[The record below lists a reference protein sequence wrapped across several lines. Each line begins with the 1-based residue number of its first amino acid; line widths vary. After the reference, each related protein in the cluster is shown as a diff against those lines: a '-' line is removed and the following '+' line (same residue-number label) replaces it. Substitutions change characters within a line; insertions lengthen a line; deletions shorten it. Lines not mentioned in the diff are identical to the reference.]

1 MCEWAY
7 ECEDWAM
14 KGCTNMLTPPLPR
27 VFGVILYLFRML
39 RSKDGSVST
48 MARFQGA
55 PNAWIK
61 QVLGTSALAEI
72 AGETTTT
79 DSTCE
84 SQPVKQNVDTRDK
97 TGSISKRCKY
107 DEKYIEMGFTWTGAD
122 EYPQPQCVLCGEV
135 LSNNSLKPSLLR
147 RHLETKHEHH
157 KDKPPEFFKQMRAQ
171 IMASKKVLRS
181 AAAADNIKALEASYL
196 VSYRVAKSGKPH
208 TIAEE
213 LMLPAAADMVSTML
227 GEKAQKLIQL
237 VPLSNNTVSH
247 RIDDMANDVL
257 TQLVNH
263 VISSQYFALQLDES
277 TDMVGLAHLL
287 VYVWYIYK
295 GAIQEDILFCQ
306 SLPIRTT
313 AEEIF
318 QLLDSFINQHD
329 IVWSKCIGSC
339 TDGAKSMTGRHSG
352 VVTRIRAVAP
362 NAMWVHCSIHREA
375 LAAKSMPTNL
385 KEVLDN
391 AVKMVNFI
399 KARPLNSRIFS
410 ALCNEMGSEH
420 INLLLHM
427 EVRWL
432 SQGKVLAR
440 FFELHSEVK
449 VFFTDHPF
457 PLSHCLHDTAW
468 LSRLGYLSDIFS
480 RLNELNLRLQG
491 LIPMP
496 QDLSIKEQE
505 NLLDIS
511 TDGGLKIEFQQKQLA
526 EFWIQ
531 MRAKFPELSDRAV
544 KMQGKMSR
552 GSSSMDIFMEAA
564 IMELPGD
571 LRLQHPCLAS
581 DSTHKADKMYIG
593 S

>member
-1 MCEWAY
+1 
-7 ECEDWAM
+7 
-14 KGCTNMLTPPLPR
+14 
-27 VFGVILYLFRML
+27 
-39 RSKDGSVST
+39 
-48 MARFQGA
+48 
-55 PNAWIK
+55 
-61 QVLGTSALAEI
+61 
-72 AGETTTT
+72 
-79 DSTCE
+79 
-84 SQPVKQNVDTRDK
+84 
-97 TGSISKRCKY
+97 
-107 DEKYIEMGFTWTGAD
+107 MGFTWTGAG

-147 RHLETKHEHH
+147 RHLETKHEQH
-157 KDKPPEFFKQMRAQ
+157 KDKPPEFFKWTRAQ
-171 IMASKKVLRS
+171 LMASKKVLHS
-181 AAAADNIKALEASYL
+181 AAADDNIKALEASYL
-196 VSYRVAKSGKPH
+196 VSYRIANSGKPH

-213 LMLPAAADMVSTML
+213 LILSAATDMVSTIL
-227 GEKAQKLIQL
+227 GENAPKLIQL
-237 VPLSNNTVSH
+237 VPISNNTVSR

-257 TQLVNH
+257 TQLTNR

-277 TDMVGLAHLL
+277 TDMAGLAHLL
-287 VYVWYIYK
+287 VYVRYIYE

-306 SLPIRTT
+306 SLPTRTT

-318 QLLDSFINQHD
+318 RLLDSFINQHD
-329 IVWSKCIGSC
+329 IVWSKCIGIC
-339 TDGAKSMTGRHSG
+339 TDGVKSMTGRHSG

-420 INLLLHM
+420 VNLLLHT

-468 LSRLGYLSDIFS
+468 LSWLGYLSDIFS
-480 RLNELNLRLQG
+480 RLNELNLGLQG
-491 LIPMP
+491 LSATIFNVQDKIESMIKKLEFWARFVEENTEILPNMHEFLTTNELQLQDSVKGDIKQHLTELARQLREYFPSMGNTNSWVRYPFTNFSAVPMP

-505 NLLDIS
+505 SLLDIS
-511 TDGGLKIEFQQKQLA
+511 TDGGLKIESQQKQLA

-544 KMQGKMSR
+544 EVLIPFATTYLCESGFLSLTGMKSKYRQHLCV
-552 GSSSMDIFMEAA
+552 ENN
-564 IMELPGD
+564 
-571 LRLQHPCLAS
+571 LRLKLSPITPNIMRLCLNKQSHPS
-581 DSTHKADKMYIG
+581 H
-593 S
+593 

>member
-1 MCEWAY
+1 MDRWL
-7 ECEDWAM
+7 
-14 KGCTNMLTPPLPR
+14 KT
-27 VFGVILYLFRML
+27 
-39 RSKDGSVST
+39 GSVKKNTQS
-48 MARFQGA
+48 
-55 PNAWIK
+55 ISDEK
-61 QVLGTSALAEI
+61 QSNEICLASTSALAEI

-84 SQPVKQNVDTRDK
+84 SQPVKRNVDTRDK
-97 TGSISKRCKY
+97 TGSIKRYKGYIKRRKY
-107 DEKYIEMGFTWTGAD
+107 DEKYIEMGFTWTGAG

-135 LSNNSLKPSLLR
+135 LSNNSLKPSLLC
-147 RHLETKHEHH
+147 RHLETKHEQH
-157 KDKPPEFFKQMRAQ
+157 KDKPPEFFKRTWAQ
-171 IMASKKVLRS
+171 LMASKKVLHS
-181 AAAADNIKALEASYL
+181 AAADDNIKALEASYL

-213 LMLPAAADMVSTML
+213 LLLPAAADIVSTML

-237 VPLSNNTVSH
+237 VPLSNNTVSR

-257 TQLVNH
+257 TQLVNR

-277 TDMVGLAHLL
+277 TDVAGLAHLL
-287 VYVWYIYK
+287 VYVRYIYE

-306 SLPIRTT
+306 SLPTRTT

-318 QLLDSFINQHD
+318 RLLDSFINQHD
-329 IVWSKCIGSC
+329 IVWSKCIGIC

-362 NAMWVHCSIHREA
+362 NAMWVHCSIYREA

-410 ALCNEMGSEH
+410 SLCNEMGSEH
-420 INLLLHM
+420 VNLLLHT
-427 EVRWL
+427 EVQWL
-432 SQGKVLAR
+432 SRGKVLAH

-480 RLNELNLRLQG
+480 RLNELNLGLQG
-491 LIPMP
+491 LSATIFNVQDKIESMIKKLEFWAHFVEENNTEIFPNMHEFLTTNELQLQDSVKGDIKQHLTELARQLHEYFPSMGNANSWVRYPFTNFSAVPMP

-511 TDGGLKIEFQQKQLA
+511 TDGGLKIKFQQKQLA
-526 EFWIQ
+526 EIWIQ
-531 MRAKFPELSDRAV
+531 M
-544 KMQGKMSR
+544 
-552 GSSSMDIFMEAA
+552 
-564 IMELPGD
+564 
-571 LRLQHPCLAS
+571 
-581 DSTHKADKMYIG
+581 
-593 S
+593 